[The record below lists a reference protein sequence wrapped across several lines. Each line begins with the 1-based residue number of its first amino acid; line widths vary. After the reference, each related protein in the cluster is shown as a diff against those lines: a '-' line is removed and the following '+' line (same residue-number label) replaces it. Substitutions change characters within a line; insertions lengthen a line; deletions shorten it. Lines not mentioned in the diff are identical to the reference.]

1 MASRN
6 GGGVIFICQYRTN
19 SGTVLT
25 KKEGVNVL
33 TYAHD
38 LWEVAAYSHGVLTVS
53 EAISVGVPAVEVR
66 KLAYRGTLRSYGNG
80 VYVHHG
86 VPLTRFTQFAIAVAL
101 AGKGGFLWGDAVFS
115 LLELGDFNPRSIRV
129 ATRRR
134 VRRKLP
140 QWMQLTDRV
149 DIVETD
155 ITEYCNL
162 PSTSVNEALTD
173 VFPQLPNEKWLALVH
188 ECYRKDFVTAKEL
201 KAKEVLYER
210 GRSSQKH
217 CST

>member
-1 MASRN
+1 M
-6 GGGVIFICQYRTN
+6 
-19 SGTVLT
+19 
-25 KKEGVNVL
+25 NVL

-38 LWEVAAYSHGVLTVS
+38 LWEVAAYNHGVLTVS
-53 EAISVGVPAVEVR
+53 EAISAGVPAVEVR

-155 ITEYCNL
+155 ITEYYNL

-173 VFPQLPNEKWLALVH
+173 LFPQLPNEKWLALVQ